1 MWRVQGLSGSTCLY
15 YRQTG
20 RSINK
25 QRKRGRF
32 LRKKV
37 SVVLRYSVKPQRFAG
52 TVSFSGRCT
61 LEVSCPMDTRADRK
75 TSQGR
80 DTVIYISLKISFF
93 CEWWTMG
100 KCRDG
105 RWATPGGWGW
115 MGRAMKERGIAGLM
129 LKYIRK
135 YCNIGID
142 TPAALREDRSCW
154 HTSHNLTASRYA
166 QALGGLLEP
175 VLVLQERELR
185 SRLESLPFQSAQTM
199 KGTVWKSLCTSH
211 RSAWC
216 FTPTQLP
223 LNIPA
228 QKADKSPR
236 PLLARPPSII
246 PLSPLSF

>member
-1 MWRVQGLSGSTCLY
+1 
-15 YRQTG
+15 
-20 RSINK
+20 
-25 QRKRGRF
+25 
-32 LRKKV
+32 
-37 SVVLRYSVKPQRFAG
+37 
-52 TVSFSGRCT
+52 
-61 LEVSCPMDTRADRK
+61 MDTRADRK

-80 DTVIYISLKISFF
+80 DTVICISLKISFF

-100 KCRDG
+100 KCRDC

-115 MGRAMKERGIAGLM
+115 MGRTMKERGIAETWCWSTSGSIAISAL
-129 LKYIRK
+129 
-135 YCNIGID
+135 
-142 TPAALREDRSCW
+142 TPLLPCVKIALVD
-154 HTSHNLTASRYA
+154 TSHNLTASREA

-175 VLVLQERELR
+175 ALPLQERELR

-199 KGTVWKSLCTSH
+199 KGTVWKSLCTIH
-211 RSAWC
+211 CSAWC